1 MGGNRTLL
9 FVGLKKRR
17 YGRPT
22 LKRNSARSQQFAYTI
37 TGGASNT
44 GNASNVDGVSNAGGA
59 GSNAGDSG
67 DDASNAGDDAGN
79 SSDNAGNIDNMSDT
93 SDASDAS
100 DASDTSDTSD
110 TSNAGYTSNAS
121 DTSNAGSS
129 NSLSISSNIYKSSY
143 DPVKTLSN
151 DQVFSNFTTA
161 ALSVYLRV
169 SKTSKH
175 DFSTLL
181 KILQDHEFSQK
192 DVPSSFKA
200 CRRYIRGL
208 KSLPV
213 QARTIVSKDLHGLTE
228 VEVNIYSIKDILYRA
243 LSAPS
248 LASKMYFGPAI
259 KVKKPKE
266 FWHGRLWRQ
275 SSLFG
280 EDTVFVRGILA

>member
-22 LKRNSARSQQFAYTI
+22 LKRSSARSQQFAYATM
-37 TGGASNT
+37 GGASNM
-44 GNASNVDGVSNAGGA
+44 GNASN
-59 GSNAGDSG
+59 AGDN
-67 DDASNAGDDAGN
+67 ASNADDDAGN
-79 SSDNAGNIDNMSDT
+79 SSDNAGNVDEMSDTSDTSNASDRSDT

-100 DASDTSDTSD
+100 D
-110 TSNAGYTSNAS
+110 TSNT
-121 DTSNAGSS
+121 GSS
-129 NSLSISSNIYKSSY
+129 NSLSISSNVYESSY

-151 DQVFSNFTTA
+151 DQVFPNFTTA

-169 SKTSKH
+169 SKTSKR

-181 KILQDHEFSQK
+181 KILQDREFSQK

-200 CRRYIRGL
+200 CCRYIRRL

-213 QARTIVSKDLHGLTE
+213 QARTVVSKDLHGLTK

-243 LSAPS
+243 LSTPS
-248 LASKMYFGPAI
+248 LASEMYFGPAI

-280 EDTVFVRGILA
+280 EDTVIVRGILA